1 MGAKAPT
8 PAPNRRP
15 DGSIDPTYRLPP
27 ASPAPPP
34 FERQVHPE
42 MDRLFELNE
51 KILYELVWIHSILD
65 SRLSTP
71 R

>member
-42 MDRLFELNE
+42 AVRMLLKEIRDELT
-51 KILYELVWIHSILD
+51 WIHEILD